1 MSKCGGGVV
10 WGGRGGFNLF
20 KLGSCDAR
28 GSIKI
33 KKEMKVIFELFD
45 AQIIM
50 RSLKK
55 LYKGN

>member
-1 MSKCGGGVV
+1 M

-20 KLGSCDAR
+20 KLGSSDAR